1 MRTIAHSPLFWTAII
16 VASVTILAP
25 LSFSSC
31 RHGAAN
37 HMLDTV
43 AVNPGFA
50 IDPPIA
56 EEVTVELLQKP
67 TDEGN
72 TLIKASFPK
81 GRIGSPYLAF
91 MADDKKIVL
100 RDDGVSPDEKKDDN
114 IYTGISSLDL
124 AALQRSQ
131 AQLGGKGGEVPV
143 TLFRGRMVTGT
154 EKITTI
160 DLNTLLRGGIL
171 RIHFPLFPPSPA
183 LVDSLKA
190 NSIFVTAPS
199 VVTDPSR
206 TYDPCSNAGT
216 KMGPWTFGFL
226 MTQLANNPATGVSPS
241 RFVLNWLLTYTH
253 THTINSDPLA
263 IRPNINAFI
272 HHWLAQSNGLAD
284 STLDLSIAPFRLLAI
299 VNRVD
304 LRSNTGYLGSGGNAG
319 EGRFVFTALD
329 SNCNPMQ
336 FNVIFEYG
344 VNKTGCAAI
353 KTYAQQWY
361 NLKDLTVGS
370 AAYNTA
376 LQAITDQFTLANTNP
391 AKPNGSSLDQL
402 RTNEI
407 DFGNPW
413 ELREFNIDSTTHLL
427 FNTTV
432 KQTMQARFQSSA
444 LLDSYM
450 VQHAGRIKTNTD
462 IVPLVFNFHGRDTAF
477 LAGVAPEPPLFWAQP
492 GATLTTNDTVRE
504 MLSLNTCNGCHN
516 IETGTGFRQVI
527 PNAFGSPATL
537 SGFLLGIGIS
547 NPAEIPG
554 HWHFADL
561 QRRAID
567 LAELVNSPCLLTPF
581 HFRPLNMAH

>member
-1 MRTIAHSPLFWTAII
+1 MI
-16 VASVTILAP
+16 VASVTVLAP

-31 RHGAAN
+31 HHGAPAN
-37 HMLDTV
+37 TLDTV
-43 AVNPGFA
+43 AINPGFA

-56 EEVTVELLQKP
+56 EDMTVELLPKP
-67 TDEGN
+67 TEEGN
-72 TLIKASFPK
+72 ALIKATFPK

-91 MADDKKIVL
+91 MAGDKKIVL
-100 RDDGVSPDEKKDDN
+100 RDDGISPDEKKEDN
-114 IYTGISSLDL
+114 VYTGISTLDL
-124 AALQRSQ
+124 EALQLTQ
-131 AQLGGKGGEVPV
+131 AQLKGKDNEVPV
-143 TLFRGRMVTGT
+143 TLFKGRMVAGT
-154 EKITTI
+154 EKMTAI

-226 MTQLANNPATGVSPS
+226 MTQLANNSTTGVSTS
-241 RFVLNWLLTYTH
+241 RFVLNWLLTYAQTH
-253 THTINSDPLA
+253 AVNSDPLA
-263 IRPNINAFI
+263 VRPGINAFI
-272 HHWLAQSNGLAD
+272 HRWLAQSNGLAD
-284 STLDLSIAPFRLLAI
+284 STLDLSIAPFRLMAI

-304 LRSNTGYLGSGGNAG
+304 LRSNTGYLGTNGNAG

-329 SNCNPMQ
+329 STCNPML

-344 VNKTGCAAI
+344 VNKTGCTAI
-353 KTYAQQWY
+353 KAYARQWY

-376 LQAITDQFTLANTNP
+376 LQAITDQFTLANTSP

-413 ELREFNIDSTTHLL
+413 ELREFNIDSATHLL

-432 KQTMQARFQSSA
+432 KQTMQTKFNSTA

-450 VQHAGRIKTNTD
+450 VQHAGRIKSNTD

-477 LAGVAPEPPLFWAQP
+477 LGGVAPEPPLFWAQP
-492 GATLTTNDTVRE
+492 AATLTTNDTFRE
-504 MLSLNTCNGCHN
+504 MLSLNTCNGCHDV
-516 IETGTGFRQVI
+516 ETGTGVRQVI
-527 PNAFGSPATL
+527 PNDWGVPATL
-537 SGFLLGIGIS
+537 SGFLNGTTVS

-554 HWHFADL
+554 TWHFADL

-567 LAELVNSPCLLTPF
+567 LADLVNSPCLLTPF
-581 HFRPLNMAH
+581 HFRPLNMTH